1 MACEAA
7 LANLEIIQAERLPAR
22 AADLEP
28 VLRGGLEAIAN
39 RNARV
44 VRVTAIGLLSSIE
57 LSAAGLENPDET
69 VLRLRHAMYENGVIA
84 RSSHAGD
91 IVTIVFYPALV
102 VSRDDIE
109 RGVAAVAA
117 SVESVFS

>member
-1 MACEAA
+1 
-7 LANLEIIQAERLPAR
+7 
-22 AADLEP
+22 
-28 VLRGGLEAIAN
+28 VLRSGLEAIAS

-57 LSAAGLENPDET
+57 LSAVGVENPDEA

-84 RSSHAGD
+84 RSSYAGE
-91 IVTIVFYPALV
+91 IVTIVFYPTLV
-102 VSRDDIE
+102 VNRDDIE
-109 RGVAAVAA
+109 RGVAAVAE